1 MVSIFSEHH
10 IELVHRLVWR
20 SQAGLGWTMVGNF
33 LQEDLGSKMVK
44 QDHWKTESP
53 LGCDTPVSLKY
64 TQVET
69 PGLLTVWT
77 LILEK

>member
-1 MVSIFSEHH
+1 
-10 IELVHRLVWR
+10 
-20 SQAGLGWTMVGNF
+20 MVGNF

-77 LILEK
+77 LIFEK